1 MPVAQ
6 RKIQLQNSI
15 KIYFSAA
22 ISAGRERQPLY
33 ARMVEFIFSCGAE
46 VLSTHVARADVLQAE
61 SQLTPEEIFR
71 RDTHMIAACDG
82 MIAEASKPSL
92 GVGFEIATC
101 LQQPRPVLCL
111 CEKGVFLTRM
121 LTGNADQRLHV
132 AFYDNDAAWQSAI
145 ENFCDEL
152 SRKD

>member
-1 MPVAQ
+1 MKNPV
-6 RKIQLQNSI
+6 

-46 VLSTHVARADVLQAE
+46 VLSAHVARGDVLQAE
-61 SQLTPEEIFR
+61 SRLTPGEIFS
-71 RDTHMIAACDG
+71 RDLHMIAACDG

-101 LQQPRPVLCL
+101 LQQARPVLCL
-111 CEKGVFLTRM
+111 CEKEIFLTRM
-121 LTGNADQRLHV
+121 LTGNADQCLHV

-145 ENFCDEL
+145 STFCDKL